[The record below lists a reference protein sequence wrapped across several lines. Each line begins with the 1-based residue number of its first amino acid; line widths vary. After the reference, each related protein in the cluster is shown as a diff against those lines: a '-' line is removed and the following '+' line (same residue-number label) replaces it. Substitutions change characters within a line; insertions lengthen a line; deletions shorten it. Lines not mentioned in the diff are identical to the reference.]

1 MSWMV
6 KYTNQAREDIKA
18 IYEYIAF
25 ELLVP
30 DTASAQIQRI
40 FKMVRELD
48 EMPMRFKL
56 YEDEPWKSKGL
67 RFVPV
72 DNYLIFYLPKEE
84 SNVVSIV
91 RVIYGGRDMKKQLR
105 ETEI

>member
-1 MSWMV
+1 MSWTV
-6 KYTNQAREDIKA
+6 KYTNQAREDIKT

-25 ELLVP
+25 ELLVL
-30 DTASAQIQRI
+30 DTATGQIQRI
-40 FKMVRELD
+40 FKMARGLD

-72 DNYLIFYLPKEE
+72 DNYLIFYLPIEE
-84 SNVVSIV
+84 TNTVSIV
-91 RVIYGGRDMKKQLR
+91 RIIYAGRDMNKQLQK
-105 ETEI
+105 TEI

>member
-1 MSWMV
+1 MSWTV
-6 KYTNQAREDIKA
+6 EYTNQAREDIKA

-25 ELLVP
+25 ELLVT
-30 DTASAQIQRI
+30 DIATAQIQRI

-56 YEDEPWKSKGL
+56 YEDEPWRSQGL
-67 RFVPV
+67 RVVPV

-84 SNVVSIV
+84 TATVSIV
-91 RVIYGGRDMKKQLR
+91 RIIYSGRNMNKQLQKI
-105 ETEI
+105 EI

>member
-1 MSWMV
+1 
-6 KYTNQAREDIKA
+6 
-18 IYEYIAF
+18 
-25 ELLVP
+25 
-30 DTASAQIQRI
+30 
-40 FKMVRELD
+40 MVRELD

-72 DNYLIFYLPKEE
+72 DNYLIFYLPIDET
-84 SNVVSIV
+84 NTVSIV
-91 RVIYGGRDMKKQLR
+91 RIIYAGRDMNKQLQ

>member
-1 MSWMV
+1 MSWTV

-30 DTASAQIQRI
+30 DTATGQIQRI
-40 FKMVRELD
+40 FKMVQ
-48 EMPMRFKL
+48 MPMRFKL

-72 DNYLIFYLPKEE
+72 DNYLIFYLPIDET
-84 SNVVSIV
+84 NTVSIV
-91 RVIYGGRDMKKQLR
+91 RIIYAGRDMNKQLQ

>member
-1 MSWMV
+1 M
-6 KYTNQAREDIKA
+6 
-18 IYEYIAF
+18 
-25 ELLVP
+25 VP
-30 DTASAQIQRI
+30 DTATGQIQRI

-48 EMPMRFKL
+48 EMPMRFNL

-72 DNYLIFYLPKEE
+72 DNYLIFYLPIDET
-84 SNVVSIV
+84 NTVSIV
-91 RVIYGGRDMKKQLR
+91 RIIYAGRDMNKQLQ

>member
-1 MSWMV
+1 M
-6 KYTNQAREDIKA
+6 
-18 IYEYIAF
+18 
-25 ELLVP
+25 P

>member
-1 MSWMV
+1 M
-6 KYTNQAREDIKA
+6 
-18 IYEYIAF
+18 
-25 ELLVP
+25 VP
-30 DTASAQIQRI
+30 DTATGQIQRI

-72 DNYLIFYLPKEE
+72 DNYLIFYLPIDET
-84 SNVVSIV
+84 NTVSIV
-91 RVIYGGRDMKKQLR
+91 RIIYAGRDMNKQLQ

>member
-1 MSWMV
+1 MSWTV

-30 DTASAQIQRI
+30 DTATGQIQRI

-72 DNYLIFYLPKEE
+72 DNYLIFYLLIDET
-84 SNVVSIV
+84 NTVSIV
-91 RVIYGGRDMKKQLR
+91 RIIYAGRDMNKQLQ

>member
-1 MSWMV
+1 MSWTV
-6 KYTNQAREDIKA
+6 KYTNQAREDIKV

-30 DTASAQIQRI
+30 DTATVQIQRI
-40 FKMVRELD
+40 FKIVRGLD
-48 EMPMRFKL
+48 EMPMRFKF

-72 DNYLIFYLPKEE
+72 DNYLIFYLPIEE
-84 SNVVSIV
+84 TNTVSIV
-91 RVIYGGRDMKKQLR
+91 RIIYAGRDMNKQLQK
-105 ETEI
+105 TEV

>member
-1 MSWMV
+1 MSWTV

-18 IYEYIAF
+18 
-25 ELLVP
+25 
-30 DTASAQIQRI
+30 
-40 FKMVRELD
+40 
-48 EMPMRFKL
+48 MRFKL

-72 DNYLIFYLPKEE
+72 DNYLIFYLPIDET
-84 SNVVSIV
+84 NTVSIV
-91 RVIYGGRDMKKQLR
+91 RIIYAGRDMNKQLQ